1 MNNFTL
7 AIRVLLKN
15 KFYSLLN
22 ILGLAVGLTVAI
34 IIFLFVQSD
43 MSFDKQFGDHT
54 RIYRVESN
62 FIVGEKE
69 DKYAFVSQ
77 FLPKGLQADYPEI
90 ENYVRFRS
98 AGKVLFD
105 IDNRK
110 FYENNIFY
118 ADTSAFTVFN
128 YPLVTGDPLSVLD
141 EPNSIVLTETLAEKY
156 FKGQEAMGQTLKTA
170 TNQFK
175 VTGIMKDLPENVH
188 MTFDALM
195 SYETL
200 QTDKALL
207 AQQEQ
212 QGGLWTPSD
221 FAYLLFAK
229 NYEAQDLKAKFPEF
243 YDKYMAPIAKLINYQ
258 GLFTIDLT
266 NISETHFNAQ
276 PPQFDYPTGN
286 KTYTYAFTA
295 IGIFI
300 LLLASINYMNL
311 ASARSTSRSKEVG
324 IRKVM
329 GSTKS
334 ALVTQFLS
342 ESIIIALVSLVL
354 AFGLVALV
362 VNGIGIG
369 DIMGK
374 NLVFDPLSNLSM
386 SLGALSATLL
396 IGIISGLYPAFY
408 LSSVTP
414 VRALKGINKS
424 GPGSMNMRKGL
435 VAFQFF
441 VSIAVIISTLLMKN
455 QIEFLADKDLG
466 FNKDNV
472 VIINMQ
478 DTSMSNRV
486 DFIKSELKQN
496 PSVINVTDAIVVG
509 GDTNLG
515 NNLLGASKSL
525 IRAESADSISRD
537 DTYPVM
543 FVGDDYVKTMQLE
556 LVAGRDF
563 DKNQPSDRTL
573 GVLVNETMVKNMGWA
588 DPIGRELGLPIPGV
602 QPSKVIGVVKDFN
615 AFSLHT
621 AVEPMVMFHYDFN
634 PFLKAQGALPSF
646 MIHVDGKSLR
656 QTMDFI
662 EQRFTELDPSHPF
675 EYRFLD
681 GRAEEL
687 YREDARQSKLTGLLS
702 YICIF
707 ISCLGLL
714 GLASFSTSQRIKEI
728 GVRKVLGASIFQ
740 LVYMIF
746 KDVLLLIVIGFALSI
761 PVSYYVIEQW
771 LQEFAY
777 QMPLGQMLAFA
788 AILSGVLSIVVAF
801 LTVSYHSLRAASQN
815 PIKALRYE

>member
-22 ILGLAVGLTVAI
+22 ILGLAVGLAVAI

-43 MSFDKQFGDHT
+43 MSFDKSFGDHE

-69 DKYAFVSQ
+69 DTYAFVSQ
-77 FLPKGLQADYPEI
+77 FLPKGLKADYPEI
-90 ENYVRFRS
+90 ENYARFRA

-118 ADTSAFTVFN
+118 ADTSALTVFE
-128 YPLVTGDPLSVLD
+128 YPLVLGDPLTALD
-141 EPNSIVLTETLAEKY
+141 EPNSIVLTEALADKY
-156 FKGQEAMGQTLKTA
+156 FKGQDVMGQTLKTA

-175 VTGIMKDLPENVH
+175 VTGVMKDLPENVH

-207 AQQEQ
+207 AQAEQ
-212 QGGLWTPSD
+212 QGGLWSPSD

-229 NYEAQDLKAKFPEF
+229 NYDAQNLKAKFPEF
-243 YDKYMAPIAKLINYQ
+243 YDKYMAPMAKVINYQ
-258 GLFTIDLT
+258 GLFTINLT
-266 NISETHFNAQ
+266 NIADTHFNTQA
-276 PPQFDYPTGN
+276 PQFDYPTGN

-334 ALVTQFLS
+334 ALITQFLS
-342 ESIIIALVSLVL
+342 ESIIIAIVSLVL
-354 AFGLVALV
+354 AFGLVALLI
-362 VNGIGIG
+362 NGVGVG

-374 NLVFDPLSNLSM
+374 VLVFDPISNLTM
-386 SLGALSATLL
+386 SLGALGVTIL
-396 IGIISGLYPAFY
+396 IGILSGLYPAFY
-408 LSSVTP
+408 LSAITTIK
-414 VRALKGINKS
+414 ALKGIAKS

-441 VSIAVIISTLLMKN
+441 ISIAVIISTLLMKN

-486 DFIKSELKQN
+486 DFIKSELEQN
-496 PSVINVTDAIVVG
+496 PNVVSVTDAIVVG
-509 GDTNLG
+509 GDTNMG

-525 IRAESADSISRD
+525 IRAETADSVSLD
-537 DTYPVM
+537 DTFPVM
-543 FVGDDYVKTMQLE
+543 FIGDDYVKTMQLE
-556 LVAGRDF
+556 LVTGRDF
-563 DKNQPSDRTL
+563 DKNQPSDRTK
-573 GVLVNETMVKNMGWA
+573 GVLVNEAMVKNMGWA
-588 DPIGRELGLPIPGV
+588 DPIGRELGLPIPGLE
-602 QPSKVIGVVKDFN
+602 PSKIIGVVKDFN

-621 AVEPMVMFHYDFN
+621 SVEPMVMFHYDFN

-646 MIHVDGKSLR
+646 MIHVDGKSMK

-662 EQRFTELDPSHPF
+662 EQKFTELDPGHPF

-687 YREDARQSKLTGLLS
+687 YREDARQSKLTGMLS

-746 KDVLLLIVIGFALSI
+746 RDVLVLIIVGFAISI

-777 QMPLGQMLAFA
+777 QMPLVQTLIFA
-788 AILSGVLSIVVAF
+788 GLLSGVLSIIVAF

-815 PIKALRYE
+815 PIQALRYE